1 MAEAESRMTAPR
13 SDALNYDWTKA
24 RRDFVSG
31 VYPAVIAIRLGLSE
45 CDVWD
50 RAQAEK
56 WGGVYVRPAAEGVA
70 A

>member
-1 MAEAESRMTAPR
+1 MSRPR
-13 SDALNYDWTKA
+13 SDAHNYDWAKA
-24 RRDFVSG
+24 RRDFENA

-56 WGGVYVRPAAEGVA
+56 WGGVYVRPVAEGVA